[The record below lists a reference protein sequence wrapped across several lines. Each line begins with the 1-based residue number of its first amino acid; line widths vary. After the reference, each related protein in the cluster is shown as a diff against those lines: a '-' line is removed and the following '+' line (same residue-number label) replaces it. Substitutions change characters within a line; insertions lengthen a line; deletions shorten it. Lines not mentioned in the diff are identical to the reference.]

1 MKKIIFLDIDG
12 TLRDFDGTIPESAVK
27 AIHEAQ
33 KNGHKVCLSTG
44 RPYPRIE
51 KRVLDIGFDGIVAS
65 SGSYA
70 EYEGECVSHC
80 VFSITLYMEFVVWL
94 LKKECIVEMEN
105 HRHTYL
111 LKSDWERYKAVTG
124 VCETDNIRPVLVEAV
139 TDVEQVDKLV
149 VFCRQELRKE
159 LLKQWEN
166 VFHIVELG
174 APYRIGWAAEITP
187 PDVSKARGIQ
197 AVLKASG
204 FARQDVIGVGDSTND
219 LEMLSLAG
227 RGIAMG
233 NAPESV
239 KEKADYV
246 TDPVKE
252 DGIWKAFVHEGLIE

>member
-12 TLRDFDGTIPESAVK
+12 TLRDFDGT
-27 AIHEAQ
+27 IHEAQ

-70 EYEGECVSHC
+70 EYDGECVSHC
-80 VFSITLYMEFVVWL
+80 IFSITLYMEFVVWL

-139 TDVEQVDKLV
+139 TDVDQVDKLV

-159 LLKQWEN
+159 EC
-166 VFHIVELG
+166 I
-174 APYRIGWAAEITP
+174 PYRGAER
-187 PDVSKARGIQ
+187 A
-197 AVLKASG
+197 
-204 FARQDVIGVGDSTND
+204 
-219 LEMLSLAG
+219 LSNRLG
-227 RGIAMG
+227 G
-233 NAPESV
+233 
-239 KEKADYV
+239 
-246 TDPVKE
+246 
-252 DGIWKAFVHEGLIE
+252 

>member
-1 MKKIIFLDIDG
+1 M
-12 TLRDFDGTIPESAVK
+12 E
-27 AIHEAQ
+27 
-33 KNGHKVCLSTG
+33 LS
-44 RPYPRIE
+44 
-51 KRVLDIGFDGIVAS
+51 
-65 SGSYA
+65 
-70 EYEGECVSHC
+70 
-80 VFSITLYMEFVVWL
+80 
-94 LKKECIVEMEN
+94 
-105 HRHTYL
+105 
-111 LKSDWERYKAVTG
+111 
-124 VCETDNIRPVLVEAV
+124 
-139 TDVEQVDKLV
+139 
-149 VFCRQELRKE
+149 
-159 LLKQWEN
+159 
-166 VFHIVELG
+166 

-252 DGIWKAFVHEGLIE
+252 EGIWKAFVHEGLIE